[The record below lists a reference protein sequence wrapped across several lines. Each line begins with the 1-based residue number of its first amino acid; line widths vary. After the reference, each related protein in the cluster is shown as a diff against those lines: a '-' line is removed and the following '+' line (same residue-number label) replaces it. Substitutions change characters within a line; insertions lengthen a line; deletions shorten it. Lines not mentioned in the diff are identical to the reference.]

1 VNKTKRNNTNKANKN
16 DIKRDDQRNST
27 TNIRIKFLRR
37 LPNDVNLEI
46 DVSSAVASNA
56 LVQRMTQLQ
65 MRAAVET
72 DDRDRWMA
80 CLIG

>member
-1 VNKTKRNNTNKANKN
+1 MTLNGTTRE
-16 DIKRDDQRNST
+16 IQRQ
-27 TNIRIKFLRR
+27 IRIKFLRR
-37 LPNDVNLEI
+37 LPNDANLEI